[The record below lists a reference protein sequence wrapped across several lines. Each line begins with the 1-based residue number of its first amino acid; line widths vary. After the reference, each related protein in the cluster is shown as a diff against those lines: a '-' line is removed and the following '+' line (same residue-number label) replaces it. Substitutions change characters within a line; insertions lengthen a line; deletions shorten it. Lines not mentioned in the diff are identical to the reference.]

1 MVQYELFVDGLDSSL
16 ANNELQ
22 RTFLYSTV
30 GTLLFFSSAS
40 PNFECEHELKKP
52 VVLHKRVARTRQ
64 DFRDSRGLPL
74 PLPSNAAAS
83 LNPPAISVDVSNP
96 VFLTVA
102 THTVPR
108 GHNMY

>member
-40 PNFECEHELKKP
+40 PNFECERAQK
-52 VVLHKRVARTRQ
+52 TR
-64 DFRDSRGLPL
+64 RI
-74 PLPSNAAAS
+74 A
-83 LNPPAISVDVSNP
+83 
-96 VFLTVA
+96 
-102 THTVPR
+102 
-108 GHNMY
+108 